1 MPPEHLRKLLK
12 DRGDMSNRKF
22 RQDKR
27 VHLGALRYV
36 PHAVLKLLENM
47 PMPWEQVREVPV
59 LYHIT
64 GAITFV
70 NEVPKVIPPLYHAQW
85 ASMWLAMRREKRD
98 RRHFKRMRFPPFD
111 DEEPP
116 LDYGDNLLESD
127 PLEAIQ
133 LDLDEDEDK
142 AVIDWFYD
150 HKALSDEPGKVNGT
164 SYKLWNLNL
173 QEMASLYRIGRTLL
187 SDFPDRNYFY
197 LFNEKDFFTAKAL
210 NVAIPGG
217 PRFEPLYREA
227 DLDEDWN
234 EFNDIS
240 KIILRQPIRTEYK
253 VAFPFLY
260 NSLPRSVHI
269 SPYHEVKNLYIRVE
283 DPDLPCFYFD
293 PLIHP
298 ISARAVAPKNA
309 PVAFEDQI
317 FSDDPEE
324 EDDFE
329 LPEDMEAFLAGEE
342 IENDDT
348 KDAIGLWWAP
358 YPYSHRSGRTKRA
371 QDIPLIKDWY
381 LEHCPPGQAVKIRVS
396 YQKLLKTYVLNQLH
410 TQPPRPQTKRNL
422 FKSLSQTKFFQRTS
436 IDWVEA
442 GLQVCRQ
449 GYNMLNL
456 LIHRKNLNYLHL
468 DYNLNLKPVKTLTT
482 KERKKSRFGNAFHLM
497 REILRLTKLI
507 VDSHVQYRLGSVD
520 SFQLA
525 DGLQFAFAHVGQLT
539 GMYRYKYKLMRQ
551 IRMCKDL
558 KHVIYQRFN
567 TGPVGKGPGVGFWA
581 PGWRVWLFFMRG
593 IVPLLERWLGNLL
606 ARQFEGRNSKG
617 VASTVTKQRVES
629 HYDLELRAA
638 VMHDIL
644 DMMPEGIK
652 QNKSKTILQHLSEA
666 WRCCAL

>member
-1 MPPEHLRKLLK
+1 
-12 DRGDMSNRKF
+12 MSNRKF
-22 RQDKR
+22 RSDKR

-70 NEVPKVIPPLYHAQW
+70 NEIPKVIPPVYHAQW

-116 LDYGDNLLESD
+116 LDYGDNLLESE

-133 LDLDEDEDK
+133 LELDEAEDK
-142 AVIDWFYD
+142 AIIDWFYD
-150 HKALSDEPGKVNGT
+150 HKPLSDNLAKVNGT
-164 SYKLWNLNL
+164 SYKAWQLDLP
-173 QEMASLYRIGRTLL
+173 EMANLYRLGRNIL
-187 SDFPDRNYFY
+187 SEYQDRNYFY
-197 LFNEKDFFTAKAL
+197 LFNDKDFFTAKAL
-210 NVAIPGG
+210 NAAIPGG
-217 PRFEPLYREA
+217 PRFEPLYRDQ

-253 VAFPFLY
+253 IAFPHLY
-260 NSLPRSVHI
+260 NSLPRSVAVSI
-269 SPYHEVKNLYIRVE
+269 YHAPKRLYIQAE
-283 DPDLPCFYFD
+283 DPDLPTFYYD

-298 ISARAVAPKNA
+298 ISARAVQPKNQGT
-309 PVAFEDQI
+309 PHEELLFPDQ
-317 FSDDPEE
+317 DE
-324 EDDFE
+324 EDDFN
-329 LPEDMEAFLAGEE
+329 LPGALEPFLCDAEMET
-342 IENDDT
+342 DST
-348 KDAIGLWWAP
+348 TDAIALWWAP
-358 YPYSHRSGRTKRA
+358 WPYNLRSGRTVRA
-371 QDIPLIKDWY
+371 QDLPLVKDWY
-381 LEHCPPGQAVKIRVS
+381 LEHCPPNQPVKIRVS
-396 YQKLLKTYVLNQLH
+396 YQKLLKLFVLNKLH
-410 TQPPRPQTKRNL
+410 AKPPKAQVKRDL
-422 FKSLSQTKFFQRTS
+422 FRSLAQTKFFQRTS

-497 REILRLTKLI
+497 REILRMTKLI

-525 DGLQFAFAHVGQLT
+525 DGLQFTFAHIGQLT
-539 GMYRYKYKLMRQ
+539 GMYRYKYKLMKQ

-558 KHVIYQRFN
+558 KHVIYTRFN

-581 PGWRVWLFFMRG
+581 PGWRVWLFFLRG

-629 HYDLELRAA
+629 HFDLELRAA

-644 DMMPEGIK
+644 G
-652 QNKSKTILQHLSEA
+652 QSQRTCNVKSHFLY
-666 WRCCAL
+666 